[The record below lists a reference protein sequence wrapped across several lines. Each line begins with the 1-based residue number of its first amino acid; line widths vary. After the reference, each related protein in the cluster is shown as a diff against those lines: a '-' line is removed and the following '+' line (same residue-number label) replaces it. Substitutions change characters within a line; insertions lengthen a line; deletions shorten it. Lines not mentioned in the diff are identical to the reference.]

1 MIIAVTA
8 QQGRMD
14 AQVDPRF
21 GRAAFFMIAN
31 TETMEVYP
39 YDNAIGVGASN
50 GAGTGA
56 AQLMSEHKVE
66 VIYTGKVGPKASDA
80 LEKAEI
86 RVVEDVEGTVE
97 EVLVR
102 VLQENLPAFGA
113 GAGAG
118 AAEVPD
124 DFEVQPAEPVIDGA
138 VRIAVPAD
146 NMEGLAAP
154 RSGHFGKCAWYTLVD
169 VAGDKVVAVQS
180 MVNGGHIAGGCSVP
194 VMLLKGWD
202 VDKVVVGGIGG
213 RPLMGFRDEGIDV
226 YAGVGSTV
234 QETVDAY
241 LLGQIGPI
249 RQDQVCGGGP
259 AV

>member
-39 YDNAIGVGASN
+39 LDNAAGVGASN

-56 AQLMSEHKVE
+56 AQLMSEQKVE

-80 LEKAEI
+80 LEKAGI
-86 RVVEDVEGTVE
+86 RVVEDVAGTVE

-102 VLQENLPAFGA
+102 ALQENMPAFSA
-113 GAGAG
+113 PAG
-118 AAEVPD
+118 AAAVQD
-124 DFEVQPAEPVIDGA
+124 DFEIQPADPVVNGA
-138 VRIAVPAD
+138 VRLAVPAD
-146 NMEGLAAP
+146 SMEGLAAP

-169 VAGDKVVAVQS
+169 VADDKIVAVQS
-180 MVNGGHIAGGCSVP
+180 MQNGGHIAGGCSVP

-202 VDKVVVGGIGG
+202 VYKVVVGGIGG
-213 RPLMGFRDEGIDV
+213 RPLMGFQQEGIDV
-226 YAGVGSTV
+226 YGGVGNTV
-234 QETVDAY
+234 QETVDAF

-259 AV
+259 EV

>member
-39 YDNAIGVGASN
+39 LDNATGVNAGN

-56 AQLMSEHKVE
+56 AQLMSEHKVA

-80 LEKAEI
+80 LEKARI
-86 RVVEDVEGTVE
+86 RVVEDVDGTVE

-102 VLQENLPAFGA
+102 VMQEIMPAFGA
-113 GAGAG
+113 GNG
-118 AAEVPD
+118 AAAAPD
-124 DFEVQPAEPVIDGA
+124 DFEVQPANPVVDGA
-138 VRIAVPAD
+138 VRLAVPAD
-146 NMEGLAAP
+146 SMEGMAAP
-154 RSGHFGKCAWYTLVD
+154 RSGHFGKCAWYTLID
-169 VAGDKVVAVQS
+169 IADDKVVAVQS
-180 MVNGGHIAGGCSVP
+180 MQNGGHIAGGCSVP
-194 VMLLKGWD
+194 VMLLKGWE

-213 RPLMGFRDEGIDV
+213 RPLMGFQQEGIDV
-226 YAGVGSTV
+226 YAGAGNTV

-241 LLGQIGPI
+241 LRGLIGPI